1 MSDSEDKSRNR
12 QTASLATSHSL
23 LARARA
29 RDAEAWHRLVELY
42 APLVLHWCRLARLP
56 QDEIP
61 DVFQEVF
68 AAAARHLGSF
78 QKKKPGDT
86 FRGWLRTIARN
97 KICDHFRRGAPKGIG
112 GTEAHMHIAQLAE
125 PPPLEENPAADR
137 PIEASLLSRALE
149 SARPHFQEQT
159 WRAFWRT
166 VVDGQSA
173 VDVAAELSL
182 SPGAVRVAKSR
193 VLHRLRSE
201 LGELPD

>member
-1 MSDSEDKSRNR
+1 MSDSEDKSRNV
-12 QTASLATSHSL
+12 QTGSLATSHSL

-29 RDAEAWHRLVELY
+29 RDADAWHRLVELY
-42 APLVLHWCRLARLP
+42 APLVLHWCRRARVP

-61 DVFQEVF
+61 DIFQEVF
-68 AAAARHLGSF
+68 AAAARNLGSF

-97 KICDHFRRGAPKGIG
+97 KICDHFRRPAPRGIG

-125 PPPLEENPAADR
+125 PPSLEENSAADR
-137 PIEASLLSRALE
+137 PVEASLLGRALE
-149 SARPHFQEQT
+149 SARPHCQEQT

-173 VDVAAELSL
+173 VDFAAELSL

>member
-1 MSDSEDKSRNR
+1 MPLSGSDRTSR
-12 QTASLATSHSL
+12 SL
-23 LARARA
+23 LAQVRGN
-29 RDAEAWHRLVELY
+29 DAEAWDRLVQLY
-42 APLVLHWCRLARLP
+42 APLVFHWCRHRNLHEEDIA
-56 QDEIP
+56 
-61 DVFQEVF
+61 DVMQEVF
-68 AAAARHLGSF
+68 QAVASNIDRF

-97 KICDHFRRGAPKGIG
+97 KICDHFRHRTPKGIG